1 MFKKTLIAMSLAA
14 VTGSAMAD
22 VAVSGRVEQTF
33 TKTDSATA
41 ATDQWIGGT
50 DNNIV
55 FNVTEDLGNG
65 LTAFAKVALD
75 VDATDATGTAAH
87 THTVTNLTTEYSNF
101 KLGCINKC
109 CYNRAIR
116 YDRWY

>member
-1 MFKKTLIAMSLAA
+1 MVEGVQACTTTNNSIALSTTVAGLTVGVSGGMSND
-14 VTGSAMAD
+14 SANNSCS
-22 VAVSGRVEQTF
+22 VSGRVEQTF

-75 VDATDATGTAAH
+75 VDATDA
-87 THTVTNLTTEYSNF
+87 
-101 KLGCINKC
+101 
-109 CYNRAIR
+109 
-116 YDRWY
+116 